1 MTAASITQNET
12 PRLAFA
18 LFAVPVANYD
28 FKAGVA
34 RVETAGEPVTLPLTN
49 FVTFCASDAPGTQVL
64 VDDTISGV
72 LLLATEEWAIVTPAG
87 QTKPVVVES
96 RRVARL
102 PGARKLAA

>member
-1 MTAASITQNET
+1 MTTKTCAAFILPIAE
-12 PRLAFA
+12 
-18 LFAVPVANYD
+18 YD

-34 RVETAGEPVTLPLTN
+34 RVETAGAPVTLPLAN

-64 VDDTISGV
+64 VDDAISGV
-72 LLLATEEWAIVTPAG
+72 LLLATADWSIVTPAG